1 MKSTSESIASSMDCE
16 DIDLVNYLPYILQDF
31 KSIGADP
38 GVIVNLVKKN
48 MKNYPSLKV
57 LDLGCG
63 KGTVSTELA
72 KELNS
77 FCHGI
82 DAVEGFIKEAALFA
96 TESGVEDNCI
106 FETADIRTKVAELRG
121 YDVILFAS
129 TGPLFGDYESSIKG
143 VLPALAKDGIIIM
156 DDWYKNDNDKFEHPR
171 LVTKAEI
178 LRQATSAGA
187 ELIDE
192 FVHEQSAE
200 VGDGYSQEYENLKKR
215 CLELSE
221 MHPEKR
227 EMFMRYVSK
236 QSEEYDVL
244 RNKVICS
251 AMVFKKIIQ

>member
-38 GVIVNLVKKN
+38 EVIANLVKKH

-72 KELNS
+72 KELNC

-82 DAVEGFIKEAALFA
+82 DAVDGFISEARTFAKEK
-96 TESGVEDNCI
+96 GVDDNCF
-106 FETADIRTKVAELRG
+106 FETADIRTKTSELKD
-121 YDVILFAS
+121 YDVIIFAS

-156 DDWYKNDNDKFEHPR
+156 DDWYKKDNDKFEHPG
-171 LVTKAEI
+171 LVTKTEI

-187 ELIDE
+187 ELLDE
-192 FVHEQSAE
+192 FIHEQSAE
-200 VGDGYSQEYENLKKR
+200 IGDGYSQEYENLKKR

-227 EMFMRYVSK
+227 DMFISYISK